1 MRNSISDRLGGQ
13 LQYAFAKSGMTTKQ
27 FYDYILIHRDN
38 VFDYRESDGYY
49 SFHASIKAHP
59 NDELESI
66 VSFSIAEGGHWG
78 CKF

>member
-1 MRNSISDRLGGQ
+1 MRNSLSDRLQTQ
-13 LQYAFAKSGMTTKQ
+13 LQTAFVKSGLTTKQ

-49 SFHASIKAHP
+49 SFHACIKAHP
-59 NDELESI
+59 NDELESV